1 MRVTILGA
9 GRVGTTLGGRF
20 AAAGHDLRYG
30 VRNPADPK
38 YAPLGAAAQGI
49 ADAVRDADVIV
60 LATPWSAAEDALRAA
75 GDLAGRVLIDATNP
89 IGPGGVLTHGRD
101 DSGAEQVARWAAGAR
116 VVKAFNTIGREVM
129 ANPSFGDRR
138 AVLWICGD
146 DADANKTVAT
156 LAEAIGF
163 EPILLGGLTK
173 ARAMEP
179 AASLWITSAGVLG
192 SREFA
197 WGVLRR

>member
-1 MRVTILGA
+1 MRIAVLGA
-9 GRVGTTLGGRF
+9 GKVGATLATRLG
-20 AAAGHDLRYG
+20 AAGHDVVFALR
-30 VRNPADPK
+30 RPDDPK
-38 YAPLGAAAQGI
+38 YAELTLPRLSI
-49 ADAVRDADVIV
+49 PDAVRNAEVV
-60 LATPWSAAEDALRAA
+60 LLATPWAAAEDALQNA
-75 GDLAGRVLIDATNP
+75 GDLGGRILIDATNP
-89 IGPGGVLTHGRD
+89 IGAGGVLTHGRD
-101 DSGAEQVARWAAGAR
+101 DSGAEQVARWSPGAR

-129 ANPSFGDRR
+129 ANPQFGERR

-146 DADANKTVAT
+146 DAAAT
-156 LAEAIGF
+156 AQVSGLAADIGF
-163 EPILLGGLTK
+163 EPIVLGGLSK